1 MQKFLSICLITVL
14 LCVASAASLDGVYH
28 ADRFR
33 VYFKN
38 DLGRIEVLKT
48 RDGVVTG
55 FESFDQLL
63 QEVGAPNV
71 KQWLP
76 AAADLDRDGDIY
88 LNRFYEIT
96 LPDIHTNIQEVVSTF
111 TEDEHILFA
120 ERVPVYRLDY
130 EPNDPKYSQQW
141 YIPQVTVE
149 QAWDMWN
156 IAGGDEPGDE
166 NIVVGIVDTG
176 CDWDHPDLIG
186 NLWQNLDEDHDGDGV
201 TVEYVEGF
209 WQLDSGDLNGVDDDS
224 DGYVDN
230 LIGWDIGEGDNDP
243 VGPPGQG
250 QFGGNMHG
258 THVAGVPGAATNNS
272 LGMASEGWSIKHMP
286 VKCAYDD
293 GTAIVG
299 GYNGILFAAK
309 AGADIINCSWGGG
322 GFSSGEQAVINN
334 AYNNYGT
341 IIVASAG
348 NGDDFGNE
356 EYAAHYPSSYDN
368 VISVTALGPND
379 VWHHWAT
386 YHESVDFAAPGEN
399 ILSTV
404 YAAVSGGYQSWDGT
418 SMSSPVVSGCYA
430 LLWSYF
436 PDADRDWVEQ
446 RLLETADPAIYDI
459 NTEDYLQGRLGV
471 GRPDVFAAIAS
482 GAFPSLSVQS
492 YSLQLTEDDGDG
504 VLNPGE
510 SAKMRVIIANS
521 EGWATATN
529 VTAVLSSSSSYIDI
543 TDHAATFPDIVGG
556 GTGVNIVDRF
566 EFSIAADAQPEAIPL
581 TLTILAGEPPADYQN
596 IEEFDLELTLNQ
608 AGFPFI
614 VGGNIYSSPLVFDID
629 QDGSD
634 EIVFGSDD
642 YNVYAISSDG
652 IEEWSYATGNQVRGS
667 AAAADLEG
675 DGDVEIVVCS
685 KDQKCYILN
694 GDGSLQAEYSANGFL
709 MTTPALR
716 DLDGDGDLEI
726 IFGGF
731 AKYLYVIHHDGSD
744 FGSFPV
750 YVDESIM
757 VAPAVGDIDNDGSD
771 EIIVGTW
778 SDNVWAFELD
788 GSVVSGFP
796 YTAGNKINGD
806 PALADLDGDGTLEI
820 LAGSDDNYLHVI
832 NNDGSQRYTVN
843 GSGDVRAAP
852 SVEDIDG
859 DGDWEIFFGSNVKK
873 IFGIDHEGNSL
884 SGWPQEGTSAFKSA
898 PVFADLNGSGQP
910 AIIAA
915 TSNGTLY
922 AWGTAGNLMDSFPIS
937 LQGTVDGSFA
947 VTDIDADGDL
957 EITVG
962 ASSSLAVIDIKTD
975 AGNGEYWSMYRL
987 NSTRS
992 GNRSDLV
999 MAVEDSRPVLPEKFT
1014 VNANY
1019 PNPFNPVT
1027 TIRYDLPEQ
1036 TFVSIT
1042 IHDLLGRNL
1051 RTLVEELQDA
1061 GHKSVVWDATD
1072 ANGRAVSSGIYLL
1085 RVKAGT
1091 KSAVQKMMY
1100 LK

>member
-1 MQKFLSICLITVL
+1 MLSITTVRI
-14 LCVASAASLDGVYH
+14 SA
-28 ADRFR
+28 
-33 VYFKN
+33 
-38 DLGRIEVLKT
+38 
-48 RDGVVTG
+48 
-55 FESFDQLL
+55 
-63 QEVGAPNV
+63 
-71 KQWLP
+71 
-76 AAADLDRDGDIY
+76 
-88 LNRFYEIT
+88 
-96 LPDIHTNIQEVVSTF
+96 
-111 TEDEHILFA
+111 
-120 ERVPVYRLDY
+120 
-130 EPNDPKYSQQW
+130 
-141 YIPQVTVE
+141 
-149 QAWDMWN
+149 
-156 IAGGDEPGDE
+156 
-166 NIVVGIVDTG
+166 
-176 CDWDHPDLIG
+176 
-186 NLWQNLDEDHDGDGV
+186 
-201 TVEYVEGF
+201 
-209 WQLDSGDLNGVDDDS
+209 
-224 DGYVDN
+224 
-230 LIGWDIGEGDNDP
+230 
-243 VGPPGQG
+243 
-250 QFGGNMHG
+250 
-258 THVAGVPGAATNNS
+258 
-272 LGMASEGWSIKHMP
+272 
-286 VKCAYDD
+286 
-293 GTAIVG
+293 
-299 GYNGILFAAK
+299 
-309 AGADIINCSWGGG
+309 
-322 GFSSGEQAVINN
+322 
-334 AYNNYGT
+334 
-341 IIVASAG
+341 
-348 NGDDFGNE
+348 
-356 EYAAHYPSSYDN
+356 
-368 VISVTALGPND
+368 
-379 VWHHWAT
+379 
-386 YHESVDFAAPGEN
+386 
-399 ILSTV
+399 
-404 YAAVSGGYQSWDGT
+404 
-418 SMSSPVVSGCYA
+418 
-430 LLWSYF
+430 
-436 PDADRDWVEQ
+436 
-446 RLLETADPAIYDI
+446 
-459 NTEDYLQGRLGV
+459 
-471 GRPDVFAAIAS
+471 
-482 GAFPSLSVQS
+482 
-492 YSLQLTEDDGDG
+492 
-504 VLNPGE
+504 
-510 SAKMRVIIANS
+510 
-521 EGWATATN
+521 
-529 VTAVLSSSSSYIDI
+529 
-543 TDHAATFPDIVGG
+543 
-556 GTGVNIVDRF
+556 
-566 EFSIAADAQPEAIPL
+566 
-581 TLTILAGEPPADYQN
+581 
-596 IEEFDLELTLNQ
+596 
-608 AGFPFI
+608 
-614 VGGNIYSSPLVFDID
+614 
-629 QDGSD
+629 
-634 EIVFGSDD
+634 
-642 YNVYAISSDG
+642 
-652 IEEWSYATGNQVRGS
+652 
-667 AAAADLEG
+667 
-675 DGDVEIVVCS
+675 
-685 KDQKCYILN
+685 
-694 GDGSLQAEYSANGFL
+694 
-709 MTTPALR
+709 
-716 DLDGDGDLEI
+716 
-726 IFGGF
+726 
-731 AKYLYVIHHDGSD
+731 
-744 FGSFPV
+744 SFPV